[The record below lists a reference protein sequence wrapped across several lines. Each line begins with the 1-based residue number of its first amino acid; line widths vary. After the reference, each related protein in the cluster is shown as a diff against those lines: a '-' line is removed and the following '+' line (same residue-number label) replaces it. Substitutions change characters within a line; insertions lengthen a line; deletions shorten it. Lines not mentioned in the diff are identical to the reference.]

1 MTQAADNPLSVLLS
15 LETQTRAFEDINEL
29 FYFLVNEPYSLSPY
43 RQAVLFDAHH
53 KVVSLSG
60 VANVE
65 RNTPFVQ
72 WLEQHIEDELDAPL
86 CKPCLELGSDA
97 TDWLANHVLFLPV
110 KTAHGRFY
118 GTLLLSRDQD
128 WTQAEISLLQHLMEA
143 SAYCWSHFMPR
154 PQKKWT
160 EHIPRKVKIAALIGC
175 VLVLFFPVHL
185 NVLAEA
191 EIIAKDPVVIRAPMN
206 GIVQEVTVHPNQDVT
221 EGTSLVQMD
230 VTDLENKKRIALKK
244 LEGLRSEYRQTTRL
258 ALIDPK
264 GKAKLVILAAQIKE
278 QQANLNRLSN
288 MIERAHIRA
297 PHAATVI
304 LDDAQEWSAKPVQV
318 GEKILSLADKDEI
331 EIEAWLAV
339 GDAIELK
346 KDSELKL
353 FLNASPL
360 SAINGVINRISFKAQ
375 ELPSGIMAHRIVAT
389 ITQGKDVARLGAQ
402 GTARIE
408 GERVSVFYWV
418 FRRPIAVIRQFFGI

>member
-1 MTQAADNPLSVLLS
+1 MTQAVDNPLSVLLS
-15 LETQTRAFEDINEL
+15 LEAQTRACEDVNAL
-29 FYFLVNEPYSLSPY
+29 FYFLVNEPHSLSPY
-43 RQAVLFDAHH
+43 RQAALFDADH

-72 WLEQHIEDELDAPL
+72 WLEQQVEDELDAPL
-86 CKPCLELGSDA
+86 CKPSHELDSDA
-97 TDWLANHVLFLPV
+97 ADWLAHYVLLLPI
-110 KTAHGRFY
+110 KTAQGRFY

-128 WTQAEISLLQHLMEA
+128 WTQAEISLLQHLMGA
-143 SAYCWSHFMPR
+143 CAYCWSYFMPQPR
-154 PQKKWT
+154 KKWI

-175 VLVLFFPVHL
+175 VAVLFFPVHL

-206 GIVQEVTVHPNQDVT
+206 GIVETVNVHPNQDVT
-221 EGTSLVQMD
+221 AGTSLVQMD
-230 VTDLENKKRIALKK
+230 ITDLENKKRIALKK
-244 LEGLRSEYRQTTRL
+244 LDGLRSEYRQTTRL

-278 QQANLNRLSN
+278 QQANLKRLSN
-288 MIERAHIRA
+288 MMERAHIHA
-297 PHAATVI
+297 PHGATVI

-318 GEKILSLADKDEI
+318 GEKILSLADKHDV
-331 EIEAWLAV
+331 EIEAWLTVA
-339 GDAIELK
+339 DAIELE

-360 SAINGVINRISFKAQ
+360 SPIKGVIKRVSFKAQ

-389 ITQGKDVARLGAQ
+389 IIEGQDVARLGAQ

-418 FRRPIAVIRQFFGI
+418 FRRPIAVVRQFFGI